1 MRIARRSL
9 RVPGNILLLLICLLV
24 PASPPAAQEKMGKGA
39 PRVGQKAPDFTLPD
53 ATGKLVRLS
62 DLLASPAADAGEANR
77 KTRWL
82 VLIFYRGY
90 W

>member
-1 MRIARRSL
+1 MRIARRCL
-9 RVPGNILLLLICLLV
+9 RFHGNILLLLICLLV
-24 PASPPAAQEKMGKGA
+24 PVSWPAAQEQVGKGA

-62 DLLASPAADAGEANR
+62 DLLASPAAPAGEANR

>member
-1 MRIARRSL
+1 MRIVRRSL
-9 RVPGNILLLLICLLV
+9 WVYGKLLLLLICLLV
-24 PASPPAAQEKMGKGA
+24 PASRPAAQEKAGNGA

-77 KTRWL
+77 KSRWL